1 MGYTT
6 YSAVGV
12 PSALFTGVGLYMLL
26 TGTPTFPTRALAAG
40 VDGTSSA
47 HICTHT
53 HIEHRQGRAIQCRCF
68 SRRNESVFLGRSRY
82 RPLLGTKRTR
92 CGLVRQTE
100 RLHVFLGHAELTFG
114 NIEHTGVSSLLVLLF
129 LVAVCAHR
137 EFVPRISSGLS
148 IPSGAAYENLS

>member
-47 HICTHT
+47 PICTHT
-53 HIEHRQGRAIQCRCF
+53 LTLNTGKGERFNVGA
-68 SRRNESVFLGRSRY
+68 FLEETNPYSWAA
-82 RPLLGTKRTR
+82 LGI
-92 CGLVRQTE
+92 GLC
-100 RLHVFLGHAELTFG
+100 L
-114 NIEHTGVSSLLVLLF
+114 
-129 LVAVCAHR
+129 
-137 EFVPRISSGLS
+137 GLS
-148 IPSGAAYENLS
+148 VLGAGWCVKQKDSTFFWGMPS